1 MDGSMETR
9 TRRLDVFFFFEGILE
24 DDDDDDIV

>member
-9 TRRLDVFFFFEGILE
+9 TRRLDVFFFEGILE
-24 DDDDDDIV
+24 DDDDDIV